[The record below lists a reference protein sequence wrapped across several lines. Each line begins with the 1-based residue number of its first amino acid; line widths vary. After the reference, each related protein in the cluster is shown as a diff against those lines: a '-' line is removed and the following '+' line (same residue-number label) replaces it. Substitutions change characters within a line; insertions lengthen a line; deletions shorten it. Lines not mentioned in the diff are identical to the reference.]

1 MKSSPHL
8 HVPSDKTKNIYAV
21 ISDTYNRLAD
31 NAITAKYK
39 KVDDTA
45 LTETNLAGKKIATSL
60 KLDDRTEPLRVKPP
74 HFTLKDHKKNF
85 YNKPSVRLI
94 NPTKSDIGSV
104 SKKIL
109 DRILPKIREASPL
122 PLWNRTSEAIT
133 WFRDLPDKSNT
144 RFLQLDIEEY
154 YASISES
161 LLIDAINFAR
171 TFSTITEAE
180 QDVIL
185 HAHVRI
191 TGNVVPPSKSSQK
204 CYESSSRERSHCP
217 LLAVVTNY
225 GLKSGKN
232 ARSGCHG
239 AVPRH
244 CPLHLKQGCPVC
256 YYHRSC
262 FCGDKDTRIR
272 PLEKCKVITCMNT
285 VTKTM
290 RNFCMVGR
298 MFENEKNVAFK
309 DVIEC

>member
-1 MKSSPHL
+1 MKSFPHL

-21 ISDTYNRLAD
+21 TPDTYNRLAD

-45 LTETNLAGKKIATSL
+45 LTETNLAGKEIATSL
-60 KLDDRTEPLRVKPP
+60 KLDDRTEPLRVKSP
-74 HFTLKDHKKNF
+74 HFTLKVHKNNF
-85 YNKPSVRLI
+85 ENKPSVRLI

-109 DRILPKIREASPL
+109 DRILPKIHEASPL

-180 QDVIL
+180 QDEIL
-185 HAHVRI
+185 HAQIALFR
-191 TGNVVPPSKSSQK
+191 KSTDEKIQALTDKLQRLKFPRYRPRTKSGSRRNTK
-204 CYESSSRERSHCP
+204 KRSSSALVLGKS
-217 LLAVVTNY
+217 NY
-225 GLKSGKN
+225 QRLNATKSKGE
-232 ARSGCHG
+232 S
-239 AVPRH
+239 
-244 CPLHLKQGCPVC
+244 
-256 YYHRSC
+256 
-262 FCGDKDTRIR
+262 
-272 PLEKCKVITCMNT
+272 
-285 VTKTM
+285 
-290 RNFCMVGR
+290 
-298 MFENEKNVAFK
+298 
-309 DVIEC
+309 